1 MRGNSKRHLSITALI
16 LISSAALNTGCSVQ
30 SPASLNTSASVALG
44 AWSDADTAGTSGGSA
59 YGSCA
64 LIAGGNYGLVL
75 VDEYLETIN

>member
-30 SPASLNTSASVALG
+30 SPASLNTSTPVALG
-44 AWSDADTAGTSGGSA
+44 AWSDADTAGGNA

-64 LIAGGNYGLVL
+64 LIAGDNYGLVL